1 MKSEISGKD
10 FHKMTTALFIAL
22 TVITVLSVISLYIFL
37 CLYVYND
44 ALVNSDKPVLWLLI
58 TIFTP
63 NLFGFI
69 IYMLAGRNK
78 GHTSVKK
85 FRLPAIISGIIMVL
99 TTSVFL
105 GSVMLMSDIPVI
117 EGVSVGMVNSN
128 IGSKWE
134 VSYKSSGETLERTIA
149 VTEQELENLTV
160 EASCDDGEIYL
171 LLIQGKNAE
180 VIDITA
186 FPEGKLRLDD
196 FTAGNIKLSLYNES
210 AKNAK
215 IKIDW

>member
-1 MKSEISGKD
+1 
-10 FHKMTTALFIAL
+10 MTTALFITLA
-22 TVITVLSVISLYIFL
+22 VITVLSAIALFVFI

-63 NLFGFI
+63 NLFGFL
-69 IYMLAGRNK
+69 IYMLVGRSK
-78 GHTSVKK
+78 DRKPVRK
-85 FRLPAIISGIIMVL
+85 FKLPAVISGIIVL
-99 TTSVFL
+99 IATTAFTASVFI
-105 GSVMLMSDIPVI
+105 SSDIPVI
-117 EGVSVGMVNSN
+117 NNVSVGMVTNN

-149 VTEQELENLTV
+149 VTDEELNNLTV
-160 EASCDDGEIYL
+160 EASCEEGEMYL

-180 VIDITA
+180 VIDITD
-186 FPEGKLRLDD
+186 FPESKLTLPD

>member
-1 MKSEISGKD
+1 
-10 FHKMTTALFIAL
+10 MTSALFIAIL
-22 TVITVLSVISLYIFL
+22 VITVLSVIALYIFL

-44 ALVNSDKPVLWLLI
+44 ALVNSDKPALWLLI

-78 GHTSVKK
+78 DRTPVRK
-85 FRLPAIISGIIMVL
+85 FRLPAIISGVVMLL
-99 TTSVFL
+99 TTAVLL
-105 GSVMLMSDIPVI
+105 GSVLFISDIPVI
-117 EGVSVGMVNSN
+117 EGVSVGMVDNN

-134 VSYKSSGETLERTIA
+134 VSYKTSGETLERTVA
-149 VTEQELENLTV
+149 FTDEELKNLTI
-160 EASCDDGEIYL
+160 EASCDEGEMYL
-171 LLIQGKNAE
+171 LLLQGKNAK
-180 VIDITA
+180 VIDITN
-186 FPEGKLRLDD
+186 FPEAKLSLDD
-196 FTAGNIKLSLYNES
+196 FTPGNVKLSLYNES

>member
-1 MKSEISGKD
+1 
-10 FHKMTTALFIAL
+10 MTTALFITLA
-22 TVITVLSVISLYIFL
+22 VITVLSAIALFVFI

-63 NLFGFI
+63 NLFGFL
-69 IYMLAGRNK
+69 IYMLVGRSK
-78 GHTSVKK
+78 DRKPVRK
-85 FRLPAIISGIIMVL
+85 FKLPAVISGIIVL
-99 TTSVFL
+99 IATTTFTASIFI
-105 GSVMLMSDIPVI
+105 SSDIPVI
-117 EGVSVGMVNSN
+117 NNVSVGMVTNN

-134 VSYKSSGETLERTIA
+134 ISYKSSGETLERTIA
-149 VTEQELENLTV
+149 VTDEELNNLTV
-160 EASCDDGEIYL
+160 EASCEEGEMYL

-180 VIDITA
+180 VIDITD
-186 FPEGKLRLDD
+186 FPEDKLTLPD

>member
-1 MKSEISGKD
+1 
-10 FHKMTTALFIAL
+10 MTTSLFVTLA
-22 TVITVLSVISLYIFL
+22 VITVLSAIALFVFI

-63 NLFGFI
+63 NLFGFL
-69 IYMLAGRNK
+69 IYMLAGRSK
-78 GHTSVKK
+78 DRKPVRK
-85 FRLPAIISGIIMVL
+85 FKLPAVISGIIVL
-99 TTSVFL
+99 IATTTFTASIFL
-105 GSVMLMSDIPVI
+105 SSDIPVI
-117 EGVSVGMVNSN
+117 NNVSVGMVTNN

-149 VTEQELENLTV
+149 VTDEELNNLTV
-160 EASCDDGEIYL
+160 EASCEEGEMYL

-180 VIDITA
+180 VIDITD
-186 FPEGKLRLDD
+186 FPEGKLTLPD